1 MKKRIVS
8 LLIVLALCLMLL
20 PTALAADETVH
31 QPTEEPEPAPI
42 HTAIASVD
50 DLLTFAKEVNEG
62 RYDKHKGAVV
72 TLERDLD
79 MTGEEWTSIGCADEN
94 ADVAHYFCGTFYGNG
109 HVISNLD
116 FSKEYGAIEYAPV
129 GFFGYI
135 ENATVTGLTVQGSIT
150 ATEARAYNAFGA
162 IAGLAAGCQITDCV
176 SDMTINNN
184 GNFLYGFI
192 GLCGYAEDTVI
203 DHCRSKGR
211 FTITGDMGSLSA
223 GGIVGYIAGS
233 SEVSFCENTTNMT
246 INAPHVGGL
255 VGSLSSGAKLSNS
268 YSTGSMTPVGRPIW
282 NMGGLVGT
290 VYGADGITNCYFAGS
305 IDLSQYEGKAPYTR
319 LGSIIGKISSG
330 APTFANN
337 YYAETESVPAC
348 GGSIEAGTAKTAA
361 EMTTED
367 FYKEITAGGGQY
379 RYEESRTPLLPNMQ
393 YEVTFVVT
401 PEELSDVTIKIDGQE
416 VEKTV
421 RLEAGTY
428 ALEVT
433 ADQYETVKKDITIS
447 ADVATHTQ
455 TIELQRVQPV
465 YPTYPTTPT
474 KPEKSPFADVS
485 VDDAFYDAVKWAAE
499 KGIAL
504 GLGGNFEPN
513 AVCTRAQ
520 VVTFLWRAAGSPEP
534 KGESGFTDVP
544 AGSYYAK
551 AVAWA
556 VENGITNGTG
566 GGKFSPDAVCSR
578 AQGVTLLCRA
588 LGGQAKG
595 AASFSDVPA
604 GSYYEGAVAWA
615 AETGVTTGVTSD
627 LFAPANACTRAQM
640 IVFLYCTYQN

>member
-8 LLIVLALCLMLL
+8 LLTVLALCLMLL

-50 DLLTFAKEVNEG
+50 DLLTFAKEVNKG
-62 RYDKHKGAVV
+62 RYDKNKGAVV
-72 TLERDLD
+72 TLESDLD
-79 MTGEEWTSIGCADEN
+79 MTGKEWTSIGCADEN

-116 FSKEYGAIEYAPV
+116 FSQEYGAIEFAPV

-135 ENATVTGLTVQGSIT
+135 ENATVTGLTIRGTIDVT
-150 ATEARAYNAFGA
+150 AEKKYNAFGA

-184 GNFLYGFI
+184 GKHIYGFI
-192 GLCGYAEDTVI
+192 GLCGYAGDTVI
-203 DHCRSKGR
+203 DHCRSKGS

-223 GGIVGYIAGS
+223 GGIVGYISGS

-255 VGSLSSGAKLSNS
+255 VGSLSPGAKLTNS
-268 YSTGSMTPVGRPIW
+268 YSTGSMTLIGGRIC

-290 VYGADGITNCYFAGS
+290 VNGAEEITNCYFAGS
-305 IDLSQYEGKAPYTR
+305 IDLSQYTGTAPYAR
-319 LGSIIGKISSG
+319 LGSIIGKIESG
-330 APTFANN
+330 APTFENN
-337 YYAETESVPAC
+337 YYAGTENVPAC
-348 GGSIEAGTAKTAA
+348 GGSVAAGTAKTAA

-379 RYEESRTPLLPNMQ
+379 RYEEGRTPLLPNMR
-393 YEVTFVVT
+393 YKVTFVVT
-401 PEELSDVTIKIDGQE
+401 PEELSNVTIKLDGQE
-416 VEKTV
+416 TEKTAL
-421 RLEAGTY
+421 LEAGTY

-433 ADQYETVKKDITIS
+433 ADQYEMVKKDITIS
-447 ADVATHTQ
+447 ADAATHTQ

-566 GGKFSPDAVCSR
+566 GGKFSPDAACTR
-578 AQGVTLLCRA
+578 AQGVTLLCRT
-588 LGGQAKG
+588 LGGRANG
-595 AASFSDVPA
+595 TAPFSDVRP
-604 GSYYEGAVAWA
+604 GSYYESAVAWA
-615 AETGVTTGVTSD
+615 AETGVTTGVTSE
-627 LFAPANACTRAQM
+627 LFAPARGCTRAQL
-640 IVFLYCTYQN
+640 IVLLFRAYQN

>member
-1 MKKRIVS
+1 M
-8 LLIVLALCLMLL
+8 
-20 PTALAADETVH
+20 
-31 QPTEEPEPAPI
+31 
-42 HTAIASVD
+42 
-50 DLLTFAKEVNEG
+50 
-62 RYDKHKGAVV
+62 
-72 TLERDLD
+72 
-79 MTGEEWTSIGCADEN
+79 
-94 ADVAHYFCGTFYGNG
+94 
-109 HVISNLD
+109 
-116 FSKEYGAIEYAPV
+116 
-129 GFFGYI
+129 
-135 ENATVTGLTVQGSIT
+135 TGLTVCGAIDAT
-150 ATEARAYNAFGA
+150 AEKKYNAFGA

-184 GNFLYGFI
+184 GNLIYGFI

-203 DHCRSKGR
+203 DHCRSKGS

-223 GGIVGYIAGS
+223 GGIVGYISGS

-255 VGSLSSGAKLSNS
+255 VGSLSPGAKLTNS
-268 YSTGSMTPVGRPIW
+268 YSTGSMTLIGGRIC

-290 VYGADGITNCYFAGS
+290 VYGAEEITNCYFAGS
-305 IDLSQYEGKAPYTR
+305 IDLSQYTGTAPYAR
-319 LGSIIGKISSG
+319 LGSIIGKIESG
-330 APTFANN
+330 APTFENN
-337 YYAETESVPAC
+337 YYAGTENVPAC
-348 GGSIEAGTAKTAA
+348 GGSVAAGTAKTAA

-379 RYEESRTPLLPNMQ
+379 RYEEGRTPLLPNMR
-393 YEVTFVVT
+393 YKVTFVVT
-401 PEELSDVTIKIDGQE
+401 PEELSNVTIKLDGQE
-416 VEKTV
+416 TEKTAL
-421 RLEAGTY
+421 LEAGTY

-433 ADQYETVKKDITIS
+433 ADQYEMVKKDITIS
-447 ADVATHTQ
+447 ADAATHTQ

-566 GGKFSPDAVCSR
+566 GGKFSPDAACTR

-588 LGGQAKG
+588 LGGRADG
-595 AASFSDVPA
+595 TAPFSDVRP
-604 GSYYEGAVAWA
+604 GSYYESAVAWA
-615 AETGVTTGVTSD
+615 AETGVTTGVTSE
-627 LFAPANACTRAQM
+627 LFAPARGCTRAQM
-640 IVFLYCTYQN
+640 IVFLYRAYQN